1 MDKNTL
7 DKDTIVK
14 LLIAGLV
21 VIVIAMLILII
32 VVVNNFNKKPG
43 VVDGYTFDIK
53 SGTKYK
59 IITDAKIMTTKN
71 DGSSY
76 MNVYY
81 QFDFD
86 NNIIGRVVENHPS
99 KYSSDQTVKKEE
111 INKKVDDN
119 LKKEARE
126 LTDYIINT
134 TDTNIDGNYR
144 YYTLE
149 SSDLE
154 QTIYNTDTINKIKA
168 IFIKVDN
175 IGEEK

>member
-1 MDKNTL
+1 
-7 DKDTIVK
+7 
-14 LLIAGLV
+14 
-21 VIVIAMLILII
+21 
-32 VVVNNFNKKPG
+32 
-43 VVDGYTFDIK
+43 
-53 SGTKYK
+53 
-59 IITDAKIMTTKN
+59 MTTKN

-126 LTDYIINT
+126 LIDYIINT

>member
-7 DKDTIVK
+7 DKDTIFK

-21 VIVIAMLILII
+21 VIVIAMLILIV

-43 VVDGYTFDIK
+43 VVSDYTFKIDNNN
-53 SGTKYK
+53 KYK
-59 IITDAKIMTTKN
+59 IITDAHIVTTKN
-71 DGSSY
+71 EGSSY
-76 MNVYY
+76 MDVYY
-81 QFDFD
+81 QFDLD

-111 INKKVDDN
+111 INKRIDEE
-119 LKKEARE
+119 LKTEAKE
-126 LTDYIINT
+126 LIDYIIYNN
-134 TDTNIDGNYR
+134 DKKNDVGNR
-144 YYTLE
+144 YYELE
-149 SSDLE
+149 GAEIKKS
-154 QTIYNTDTINKIKA
+154 IYDSDTINKIKA

>member
-21 VIVIAMLILII
+21 IIVIAMLILII

-43 VVDGYTFDIK
+43 VVDGYTFDINN
-53 SGTKYK
+53 GTKYK

-126 LTDYIINT
+126 LIDYIINT

-149 SSDLE
+149 SSDSE

-175 IGEEK
+175 IGE

>member
-43 VVDGYTFDIK
+43 VVDGYTFDIN

-119 LKKEARE
+119 LKTEAKE
-126 LTDYIINT
+126 LIDYIIDNN
-134 TDTNIDGNYR
+134 DKKNDVGNR
-144 YYTLE
+144 YYELE
-149 SSDLE
+149 GAEVKKS
-154 QTIYNTDTINKIKA
+154 IYDSDTINKIKE